1 MKYNIDLHIHSPYA
15 SGVSKNMSLPILAKE
30 AKLKGLNVLGTGD
43 ILHPDWFKH
52 VKENL
57 ISEKDSYVFKED
69 KDSENKTYFILTTEV
84 ETAGRVHHL
93 LFFRDFTQVLEFKK
107 DIEKF
112 SSDMSVYGGGRPRLS
127 IGPSTLLDLCIK
139 HDVIIGPAHAFT
151 PYFGIFSGSDS
162 LKEAYGE
169 NYKEI
174 RFIELGLSADSISAN
189 VIPELK
195 DIKFFSFSDA
205 HSPNSY
211 RIGREYV
218 CVELEKPNFE
228 SIKNLLYNLGDNKI
242 LFNVGYNPQEGKYN
256 RTACRDCK
264 KIHKLEDAI
273 KNNWRCLKCRGILKK
288 GVADRIIEI
297 AKIQGN
303 LELKQI
309 TNRPEY
315 KYLIP
320 LAQIIQLK
328 IGKGELYNKRVLE
341 KYEKLI
347 TKHTEIEIMLELP
360 EEKLKAIDE
369 DIAKLV
375 IAFRNGLVVFR
386 PGGGGHY
393 GVPFI
398 CFSEEE
404 KKVKEIEILK
414 EQEIP
419 YVQKTLF

>member
-15 SGVSKNMSLPILAKE
+15 SGVSKNMSLPLLAKE

-43 ILHPDWFKH
+43 ILHPDWFNH

-57 ISEKDSYVFKED
+57 ILEKENYVFKDD
-69 KDSENKTYFILTTEV
+69 KGSENKTYFILTTEV
-84 ETAGRVHHL
+84 ETSGRVHHL
-93 LFFRDFTQVLEFKK
+93 LFFRDFSQVLEFKK

-139 HDVIIGPAHAFT
+139 HDIIIGPAHAFT
-151 PYFGIFSGSDS
+151 PYFGIFSGNDS

-169 NYKEI
+169 NYKEV
-174 RFIELGLSADSISAN
+174 RFIELGLSADTLSAN

-195 DIKFFSFSDA
+195 DLKFFSFSDA

-218 CVELEKPNFE
+218 CAEMEKPNFE
-228 SIKNLLYNLGDNKI
+228 SIKNLLYNLGNNKI
-242 LFNVGYNPQEGKYN
+242 LFNVGYNPEEGKYN
-256 RTACRDCK
+256 KTACRDCK
-264 KIHKLEDAI
+264 KIHTLVDAE
-273 KNNWRCLKCRGILKK
+273 KNKWRCLKCRGILKK

-297 AKIQGN
+297 AKLQGN
-303 LELKQI
+303 IELKQI
-309 TNRPEY
+309 AIRPEY

-320 LAQIIQLK
+320 LAQIIQMK
-328 IGKGELYNKRVLE
+328 IGKNGMYNKRVLE
-341 KYEKLI
+341 KYKKLI
-347 TKHTEIEIMLELP
+347 TKYTEIEIMLELP
-360 EEKLKAIDE
+360 EEMLKEIDE
-369 DIAKLV
+369 DVAKYV
-375 IAFRNGLVVFR
+375 IAFRKGLVVFR

-404 KKVKEIEILK
+404 KKQKLAEILK

-419 YVQKTLF
+419 FVQKTLF